1 MKLGAV
7 FRVFLREFETLCLI
21 GNRNCSNKASTIGG
35 DIFLKKYLRQI
46 PMAAAKLIRY
56 ESFRFFCLM
65 ATDKVIKAEKL
76 YIVSLAKISWSI
88 YSVFFE

>member
-1 MKLGAV
+1 
-7 FRVFLREFETLCLI
+7 
-21 GNRNCSNKASTIGG
+21 
-35 DIFLKKYLRQI
+35 
-46 PMAAAKLIRY
+46 MAAAKLIRY

-88 YSVFFE
+88 YSVFFEWKNIKDNEYFKFLKEVSMPQRIA